1 MSGKEFKKN
10 PKKKYESKKNTTNCI
25 LINCVFIVTS
35 TGLCP
40 FEL

>member
-25 LINCVFIVTS
+25 LINCVFIVASAGFKPAT
-35 TGLCP
+35 
-40 FEL
+40 F